1 MASGIECITLD
12 DSDDDRAEVP
22 PALQYQQPP
31 PPPAR
36 QEQMTRCNFCVDPGL
51 LPVETDRA
59 EHRSHSV
66 GMFLTVLTLYF
77 LGGKSTPTSSSTAT
91 SAAQETKAT
100 EDLKNLLTW

>member
-31 PPPAR
+31 PPAR

-59 EHRSHSV
+59 AHR
-66 GMFLTVLTLYF
+66 
-77 LGGKSTPTSSSTAT
+77 
-91 SAAQETKAT
+91 
-100 EDLKNLLTW
+100 

>member
-59 EHRSHSV
+59 A
-66 GMFLTVLTLYF
+66 
-77 LGGKSTPTSSSTAT
+77 SSSNLFAL
-91 SAAQETKAT
+91 APAVAVLET
-100 EDLKNLLTW
+100 